1 MADNIEIGFK
11 MPGLETITKNTEQ
24 LNNQLQKAK
33 LVADKIGID
42 SSNVQTVKQLAS
54 SLDKMAQSASKL
66 DNELKDV
73 DNSLEDVKDSADEMN
88 QELDKSGNI
97 SQKSFGRLR
106 GALKDVSKSIAETGA
121 DALNFG
127 DDLASNV
134 SSVGDSIAGLASGFG
149 LAGVA
154 AGLAISA
161 LTPFVAELFEAD
173 EATKALEESTANI
186 IGEYAEEKVALDD
199 LFQPLFDNTLSTKE
213 RKDAIEA
220 LKKAYPDYLGGVNLE
235 KASLTEL
242 TVIYNELNA
251 AIIRGV
257 IAKEKANRQT
267 EIATKLINAQIAS
280 DKLEIQLANVRNK
293 INAIPAKDQVSV
305 RNLELSRQFSSLQGQ
320 LEAQSEL
327 IKQYNDELNT
337 VGATYDAVGNKLV
350 GFSRKFTSIADFFD
364 FGTNEFNSKPTKL
377 KKAPTKKEIKASLG
391 VDDYGSALNE
401 GVEDLK
407 NATEKFDEEG
417 KKLALSNIRNIQSLI
432 RDEAVNQGKLG
443 KDSAKN
449 VDELVKDNIAQQ
461 NKIEEANKK
470 LQASQSI
477 LFKNLSFVDIK
488 TLFPLGEGGELVS
501 LFESTTG
508 KDIKLFDKEIRKA
521 IENLQKSGDL
531 NQFLQE
537 LSTNGISS
545 KYVQA
550 LIDDKDNALK
560 RIKENDSK
568 KDAIQK
574 AIEKDGGDAAK
585 VLTESDKKI
594 NEILDKGVEDRKKL
608 EAKTNREFRDLL
620 VESNIADLIL
630 GDFDKEK
637 ITQELN
643 LKKVQIAETI
653 SEANQL
659 KLDAFNKLN
668 QTNLKF
674 EATSGNIAVTGLD
687 AIFNS
692 LVPEEQAKAFDLAE
706 ILNKQVDAQIKVLE
720 TDFYGKKVEEY
731 LNVLRTGNRVFFK
744 KAEIAFDASAQVTKI
759 KKDDLAAIIKD
770 SGKEVTET
778 EVAEINRRKQDVLE
792 ALEEQKRREIALEI
806 TKNAELITL
815 IEQQGGDVTDE
826 RAKLTIKL
834 AEINRKYAVEAAGIT
849 PTATSEDT
857 KKKTQETIKEIVDIT
872 KASQQLIGQ
881 VFEFAIQQNQAYLDL
896 LNEQLSG
903 IDEQIS
909 NTQGKISELEDD
921 LEGKRSGRRDAVLQ
935 SIELEKQR
943 EIDLAN
949 QKIALE
955 KKIAEEQRKIRI
967 KEQAAAIAQALIN
980 GALSITAITTVPDFT
995 FGIASAIR
1003 IGLVAASTAAQVATI
1018 ASQKF
1023 AKGGILEGASHSQGG
1038 IQTPFGELEG
1048 GEAVI
1053 NKNST
1058 RMFAPLL
1065 SQINEAGG
1073 GKRFAT
1079 GGILDTQSL
1088 NQNSNSASG
1097 KDVVGLA
1104 SMNQMNQQL
1113 LALQNRPIYVRPT
1126 EVTNMAAST
1135 ARMVQSVTI

>member
-42 SSNVQTVKQLAS
+42 SSNVQTVKQLAT
-54 SLDKMAQSASKL
+54 SLDKVAQSASKL

-134 SSVGDSIAGLASGFG
+134 SSVGDSIAGLVSGFG

-161 LTPFVAELFEAD
+161 LTPFVAELFELSDAEKQAEAD
-173 EATKALEESTANI
+173 LEA
-186 IGEYAEEKVALDD
+186 
-199 LFQPLFDNTLSTKE
+199 
-213 RKDAIEA
+213 
-220 LKKAYPDYLGGVNLE
+220 
-235 KASLTEL
+235 
-242 TVIYNELNA
+242 YNERLIEFSNLLVDSLGDFNNLA
-251 AIIRGV
+251 QGLQ
-257 IAKEKANRQT
+257 EGFDLQNLNRQNEFLKEFIT
-267 EIATKLINAQIAS
+267 LTLQLAKAQQSGNEAQIAS
-280 DKLEIQLANVRNK
+280 AEQALKGYQARRDAAIEEERNNRLNAKLNEDVIKAEQERLNQFTVSAAKKAEIEKENNKDAEKAEKDKDDAQKKALSERKQREDKALQERIAGINKINSELDKEIKKLDDLSKNGSVNEVKEQQEKVLEVQERQIKAIDDAVNATKNYIEVSKTLKDLREQDAENDRKRGLVQEEIQLK
-293 INAIPAKDQVSV
+293 NAIEE
-305 RNLELSRQFSSLQGQ
+305 R
-320 LEAQSEL
+320 
-327 IKQYNDELNT
+327 
-337 VGATYDAVGNKLV
+337 
-350 GFSRKFTSIADFFD
+350 
-364 FGTNEFNSKPTKL
+364 SK
-377 KKAPTKKEIKASLG
+377 AEIKALQDI
-391 VDDYGSALNE
+391 VD
-401 GVEDLK
+401 
-407 NATEKFDEEG
+407 
-417 KKLALSNIRNIQSLI
+417 QS
-432 RDEAVNQGKLG
+432 
-443 KDSAKN
+443 KDGA
-449 VDELVKDNIAQQ
+449 DNIFD
-461 NKIEEANKK
+461 
-470 LQASQSI
+470 L
-477 LFKNLSFVDIK
+477 
-488 TLFPLGEGGELVS
+488 LG
-501 LFESTTG
+501 
-508 KDIKLFDKEIRKA
+508 I
-521 IENLQKSGDL
+521 
-531 NQFLQE
+531 
-537 LSTNGISS
+537 
-545 KYVQA
+545 
-550 LIDDKDNALK
+550 DKDNAEAVQLLDDITSEFGVTAEAIQKLRDVGATFGDGFLSGTTLSDLIARLRKVQGALGDIPDKAKDAATNANKNITERFIQGAKEANAAYFETLGRVDPELTKAGVKSFEQSLRFLIDERNNTAAKLINEKQGILTKFNTLFDTKALRIEDEKLLVDEQALIEARAKLTTEAELKAFDDQQSALLEVIKLANDGKQALDINFLIARNKLQITYNDEYIAAYKKRFDDESRIAQLEYDEATFAQEQFTSKELDDLKKSNDERKKLKKKQTKEDKDNILFAKQEALTLLERQFDEENELLQKQQLDPLNALRAKLEDATLDPEEKAAIAKKIELQQREAELAIAKAQTNQSKKRTAVSQSFDNLIEEDKAETQK
-560 RIKENDSK
+560 RIKE
-568 KDAIQK
+568 
-574 AIEKDGGDAAK
+574 
-585 VLTESDKKI
+585 
-594 NEILDKGVEDRKKL
+594 
-608 EAKTNREFRDLL
+608 
-620 VESNIADLIL
+620 
-630 GDFDKEK
+630 
-637 ITQELN
+637 IT
-643 LKKVQIAETI
+643 
-653 SEANQL
+653 
-659 KLDAFNKLN
+659 
-668 QTNLKF
+668 
-674 EATSGNIAVTGLD
+674 
-687 AIFNS
+687 
-692 LVPEEQAKAFDLAE
+692 
-706 ILNKQVDAQIKVLE
+706 
-720 TDFYGKKVEEY
+720 
-731 LNVLRTGNRVFFK
+731 
-744 KAEIAFDASAQVTKI
+744 EIAQ
-759 KKDDLAAIIKD
+759 
-770 SGKEVTET
+770 
-778 EVAEINRRKQDVLE
+778 
-792 ALEEQKRREIALEI
+792 
-806 TKNAELITL
+806 
-815 IEQQGGDVTDE
+815 
-826 RAKLTIKL
+826 
-834 AEINRKYAVEAAGIT
+834 
-849 PTATSEDT
+849 
-857 KKKTQETIKEIVDIT
+857 
-872 KASQQLIGQ
+872 ASQQLIGQ
-881 VFEFAIQQNQAYLDL
+881 VFEFAIQQNQNYLDL

-909 NTQGKISELEDD
+909 NTQGKITELEDD

-1023 AKGGILEGASHSQGG
+1023 AKGGILQGNSHSQGG

-1113 LALQNRPIYVRPT
+1113 MALQNRPIYVRPT
-1126 EVTNMAAST
+1126 EVTNLAAST
-1135 ARMVQSVTI
+1135 ARMVQSVMI

>member
-11 MPGLETITKNTEQ
+11 MPGLETITKTTEQ

-42 SSNVQTVKQLAS
+42 SSNVQTVKQLAAG
-54 SLDKMAQSASKL
+54 LDKMTQSASKL

-88 QELDKSGNI
+88 QELDKSGDI

-121 DALNFG
+121 GALNLG

-173 EATKALEESTANI
+173 EATQALAESTSNI

-199 LFQPLFDNTLSTKE
+199 LFQPLFDVNISTKE
-213 RKDAIEA
+213 RKEAIEK
-220 LKKAYPDYLGGVNLE
+220 LKETYPDYLGGVNLE

-242 TVIYNELNA
+242 TVIYNQLNA
-251 AIIRGV
+251 ELLKTAINQERAARKALLFKRQIELQLDIQDRLAKGASTDIKHSPIAAFLTGSETYKSGV
-257 IAKEKANRQT
+257 DALSKLQNELKATQEEITNVDIAF
-267 EIATKLINAQIAS
+267 
-280 DKLEIQLANVRNK
+280 DKLGNTI
-293 INAIPAKDQVSV
+293 VS
-305 RNLELSRQFSSLQGQ
+305 Q
-320 LEAQSEL
+320 
-327 IKQYNDELNT
+327 T
-337 VGATYDAVGNKLV
+337 
-350 GFSRKFTSIADFFD
+350 RKFTSISDFFD

-377 KKAPTKKEIKASLG
+377 KKAPTKKETKDSLG
-391 VDDYGSALNE
+391 VDDYKAALDDAIDE
-401 GVEDLK
+401 YKKASDE
-407 NATEKFDEEG
+407 FDDETA
-417 KKLALSNIRNIQSLI
+417 KIKLATIRNIQSLI

-443 KDSAKN
+443 KDAAKN
-449 VDELVKDNIAQQ
+449 VDELVRDNIKQKQLIAESE
-461 NKIEEANKK
+461 IR
-470 LQASQSI
+470 LGIASNS
-477 LFKNLSFVDIK
+477 LFKNLSFADIK
-488 TLFPLGEGGELVS
+488 TQFPLGDNYELVT

-560 RIKENDSK
+560 KIKENDSK

-574 AIEKDGGDAAK
+574 AIEKDNGDAAK
-585 VLTESDKKI
+585 VLTESDKKV
-594 NEILDKGVEDRKKL
+594 NEITDDAIEKRKKQR
-608 EAKTNREFRDLL
+608 EKTDKAFRDLVTDTNL
-620 VESNIADLIL
+620 ANIVL
-630 GDFDKEK
+630 GIFDKESFDE
-637 ITQELN
+637 ELN
-643 LKKVQIAETI
+643 VKRVQIAEAI
-653 SEANQL
+653 AAKNQL
-659 KLDAFNKLN
+659 ELEAFNKLN
-668 QTNLKF
+668 RTNIKF
-674 EATSGNIAVTGLD
+674 ETTAGNIAATGLD
-687 AIFNS
+687 AAFNN
-692 LVPEEQAKAFDLAE
+692 LPAEEQFKFQTFIE
-706 ILNKQVDAQIKVLE
+706 SLNKQVDAGVKILE
-720 TDFYGKKVEEY
+720 DDFFGKKTEEI
-731 LNVLRTGNRVFFK
+731 LAQFRVGNRSLFK
-744 KAEIAFDASAQVTKI
+744 KLELSFEAQKQVVKI
-759 KKDDLAAIIKD
+759 KKDDLAAIIKEA
-770 SGKEVTET
+770 GKELTE
-778 EVAEINRRKQDVLE
+778 AEIDSINQSKTELLD
-792 ALEEQKRREIALEI
+792 ALEEQKRREIELEV
-806 TKNAELITL
+806 TKYLELL
-815 IEQQGGDVTDE
+815 AVIEQQGGDVVDE
-826 RAKLTIKL
+826 KAKLTIKL
-834 AEINRKYAVEAAGIT
+834 AEINRKYAAEASGIT
-849 PTATSEDT
+849 PTPKPDPRTDP
-857 KKKTQETIKEIVDIT
+857 KPRIKEIIEIA

-1023 AKGGILEGASHSQGG
+1023 AKGGILDGASHANGG

-1079 GGILDTQSL
+1079 GGILDTNSL
-1088 NQNSNSASG
+1088 NQNSNSASS
-1097 KDVVGLA
+1097 KDVVGMA
-1104 SMNQMNQQL
+1104 SINQMNQQL
-1113 LALQNRPIYVRPT
+1113 MALQNRPIYVRPT
-1126 EVTNMAAST
+1126 EVANMAAST
-1135 ARMVQSVTI
+1135 ARMVTSTMI